1 MGMTIK
7 DKKLVIIAEAKA
19 IQFDLLKDV
28 GINLKH
34 EIDFTI
40 KHNESLPEHTTKKQD

>member
-7 DKKLVIIAEAKA
+7 DKKLVIIAEAKT

-28 GINLKH
+28 GNNLKH
-34 EIDFTI
+34 ETDFTI
-40 KHNESLPEHTTKKQD
+40 KHNESLPEDTIKKQD